1 MEPFVAGLVVFLGI
15 HSLAIV
21 APGFRDRLAARLG
34 EGPWKGLYSL
44 VSIAGFWLIITGW
57 SDARAASEVLWVAPP
72 WTRHLSAT
80 LLLPVFPLLLAAYL
94 PGRVSHAARHPM
106 LLATILW
113 AVAHLVTTLHT
124 AKLVLFGAFLIWAVA
139 DWASQSR
146 RAPRTIPRLPA
157 SKLNDLVVVI
167 GGLALY
173 AGFAMW
179 AHVAWIGVA
188 PFGR

>member
-57 SDARAASEVLWVAPP
+57 SEARAASEVLWVAPP

-94 PGRVSHAARHPM
+94 PGRVSQAARHPM

-179 AHVAWIGVA
+179 AHAAWIGVA

>member
-1 MEPFVAGLVVFLGI
+1 MQTFVAGLVLFLGI
-15 HSLAIV
+15 HSIAIV
-21 APGFRDRLAARLG
+21 APRLRDRLAARLG

-44 VSIAGFWLIITGW
+44 ASIAGFWLIIAGW
-57 SDARAASEVLWVAPP
+57 SEARAASDVLWVAPG
-72 WTRHLSAT
+72 WTRHLSAL

-94 PGRVSHAARHPM
+94 PGRISKAARHPM

-113 AVAHLVTTLHT
+113 AAAHLVTTLYT
-124 AKLVLFGAFLIWAVA
+124 AKLVLFGAFLVWALA
-139 DWASQSR
+139 DWISQSR
-146 RAPRTIPRLPA
+146 RTPRAIPRLPA
-157 SKLNDLVVVI
+157 SKLNDVVVVV

-179 AHVAWIGVA
+179 AHAAWIGVA

>member
-94 PGRVSHAARHPM
+94 PGRVSQAARHPM

-146 RAPRTIPRLPA
+146 RAPRSIPRLPA